1 MCLEWPRSQQTDRF
15 YSECC
20 MFLKIKNSPKCSKSG
35 SREKALM
42 LKPMDFEEK
51 NRHARDRL
59 VPPVLVLMN
68 VNGDDSNRSAG
79 FRGIT
84 QLRGLTIIDGCS
96 I

>member
-1 MCLEWPRSQQTDRF
+1 MLYVFE
-15 YSECC
+15 
-20 MFLKIKNSPKCSKSG
+20 KKNRPKGSKSG

-42 LKPMDFEEK
+42 LKK

-68 VNGDDSNRSAG
+68 VNGDDSNRSAW